1 MPLGR
6 GVAATVWF
14 SSSAASCAS
23 RHCRKPSAAVF
34 MIRLA
39 ARGASLES
47 AMLVAATTPRGFTGH
62 EGPEDAGLAHMN
74 GRVCDPALGR
84 CLSADPFVLRLTT
97 SRAEPQPR
105 RLRVQQRARR
115 ARGKPRRSRHH
126 HRARSP
132 PPISRWRWTG
142 TSPQGGTAQASSGAG
157 RRIPFALVWAVQAG
171 ADACPPRGRE
181 PECPGSRHA
190 PERPKRVPRRTW
202 RPACGRGCQRRA
214 GLAWATGARG
224 RRDWERG
231 RRRRSMMRCFIED
244 RAGRSWHSDRMAPC
258 AT

>member
-14 SSSAASCAS
+14 SSSTASCAS
-23 RHCRKPSAAVF
+23 RHCWKPSAAVF

-39 ARGASLES
+39 VRDASLES

-62 EGPEDAGLAHMN
+62 EGLEDAGLAHMN
-74 GRVCDPALGR
+74 GHVCDPALGR
-84 CLSADPFVLRLTT
+84 CLSADPFVLRPTT
-97 SRAEPQPR
+97 SRAATATPTR
-105 RLRVQQRARR
+105 STKGAARAL
-115 ARGKPRRSRHH
+115 GKPRRSRHH

-142 TSPQGGTAQASSGAG
+142 TSPQGGTARQAAAPGAG
-157 RRIPFALVWAVQAG
+157 SLLRWFGRCRLARTLVRCVAASRTMPWVEACAG
-171 ADACPPRGRE
+171 EAEERASPHVEASVRAGSPATGGACLGY
-181 PECPGSRHA
+181 
-190 PERPKRVPRRTW
+190 
-202 RPACGRGCQRRA
+202 RRA
-214 GLAWATGARG
+214 RKARLG
-224 RRDWERG
+224 TG

>member
-6 GVAATVWF
+6 GVAVTVWF
-14 SSSAASCAS
+14 SSSTASCAS

-62 EGPEDAGLAHMN
+62 EGLEDAGLAHMN

-84 CLSADPFVLRLTT
+84 CLSADPFVLRPTT

-115 ARGKPRRSRHH
+115 ARSGNREG
-126 HRARSP
+126 RATITARAP

-142 TSPQGGTAQASSGAG
+142 TSPQGGTARQAAAPGAG
-157 RRIPFALVWAVQAG
+157 SLLRWFGRCRLARTLVRRVAASRKMPWVEACAG
-171 ADACPPRGRE
+171 EAEERASPHVEASVRAGSPATGGACLGY
-181 PECPGSRHA
+181 
-190 PERPKRVPRRTW
+190 
-202 RPACGRGCQRRA
+202 RRA
-214 GLAWATGARG
+214 RKARLGA
-224 RRDWERG
+224 G

-244 RAGRSWHSDRMAPC
+244 RAGRSWHSDRMARC